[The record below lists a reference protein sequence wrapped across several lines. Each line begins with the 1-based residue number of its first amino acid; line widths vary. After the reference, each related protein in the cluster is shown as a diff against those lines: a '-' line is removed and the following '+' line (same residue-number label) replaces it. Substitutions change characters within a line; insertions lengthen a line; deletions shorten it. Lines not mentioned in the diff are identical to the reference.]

1 MPIAKSLRCNRCD
14 RTFAMPAHLARHMS
28 AAHGFSPRGR
38 QRIRGRAKARARG
51 RGRRGRP
58 MVVGNSAARRGRPPR
73 VVTRLG
79 LIRLSNDE
87 LVQVMDATRSLLQ
100 ERIRMLQRYLG

>member
-1 MPIAKSLRCNRCD
+1 
-14 RTFAMPAHLARHMS
+14 
-28 AAHGFSPRGR
+28 
-38 QRIRGRAKARARG
+38 
-51 RGRRGRP
+51 